1 MLLKTSFVAV
11 VGNELSEPQA
21 VLGGVVQ
28 GSSPSL
34 LLFSYTIDKAP
45 SLVRKEGLSACAAP
59 RRIGVVAIADD
70 ISTVARSPD
79 EAQSILDVMSI
90 FAAEQKITWAPEK
103 RLSSYAAAVTPD

>member
-59 RRIGVVAIADD
+59 RRI
-70 ISTVARSPD
+70 
-79 EAQSILDVMSI
+79 
-90 FAAEQKITWAPEK
+90 
-103 RLSSYAAAVTPD
+103 